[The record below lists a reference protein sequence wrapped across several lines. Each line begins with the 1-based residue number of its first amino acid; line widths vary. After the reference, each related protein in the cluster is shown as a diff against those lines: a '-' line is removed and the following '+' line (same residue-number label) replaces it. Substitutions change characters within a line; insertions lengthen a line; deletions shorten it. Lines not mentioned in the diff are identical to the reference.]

1 MKNTMLIL
9 VLFLLSSC
17 KGNKDKQGTDIPLI
31 PVFTE
36 LQNKAKAIF
45 GVLPGWVDSPISPI
59 TDEKVQ
65 LGKTLY
71 FDPVLSKNGTQSCNT
86 CHNLSTYGVDNKAFS
101 PGDAEGT
108 IGVRNSPSTLNAALH
123 TAQFWD
129 GRAKTLEEQAG
140 KPILNP
146 IEMGI
151 PDEKFAVERL
161 KNSEK
166 YRKMFASAFPEDK
179 DPVNWNNLTIAI
191 GAFERKLITPSRFD
205 KYIAGDDKAITD
217 KEKQGLQD
225 FIDVGCITC
234 HTGPALGGNSFQ
246 KFGVYKEYWKET
258 KSAKIDAGKS
268 DISKNDAEKY
278 MFKVPSLRN
287 IAKTAPYFHDG
298 SVKDLKEAIRIMGK
312 IQLDKELTPDQVD
325 NIFAFF
331 GSLTGE
337 LNPELAKAP
346 QYP

>member
-9 VLFLLSSC
+9 MLFLLSSC
-17 KGNKDKQGTDIPLI
+17 QGNKEKKEADIPLI

-45 GVLPGWVDSPISPI
+45 NVLPDLVDSPISPI
-59 TDEKVQ
+59 TDEKAQ
-65 LGKTLY
+65 LGKALY
-71 FDPVLSKNGTQSCNT
+71 FDPILSKNETQSCNT
-86 CHNLSTYGVDNKAFS
+86 CHNLNTYGVDNKTFS
-101 PGDAEGT
+101 PGDAKGT

-151 PDEKFAVERL
+151 PDEKFAIERL
-161 KNSEK
+161 KKSEK
-166 YRKMFASAFPEDK
+166 YKKMFANAFPEDK
-179 DPVNWNNLTIAI
+179 DPVNWNNLTMAI

-205 KYIAGDDKAITD
+205 KYMAGDDKALTD

-246 KFGVYKEYWKET
+246 KFGVYEEYWKET
-258 KSAKIDAGKS
+258 KSTKIDAGKS
-268 DISKNDAEKY
+268 EISKNDAEKY
-278 MFKVPSLRN
+278 MFKVPALRN
-287 IAKTAPYFHDG
+287 VTKTAPYFHDG

-312 IQLDKELTPDQVD
+312 IQLDKELTTEQVD
-325 NIFAFF
+325 NILAFF

-337 LNPELAKAP
+337 INPELSKAP
-346 QYP
+346 Q